1 MDHGAEIAGGLLIG
15 VAYDKSVI
23 NFYIESAL
31 VIKGRIEKMR
41 THLDSPVR
49 YELPIGED
57 SVDINSLLGKAI
69 TLTFTG
75 TILCIACA
83 L

>member
-15 VAYDKSVI
+15 ITYDESDVD
-23 NFYIESAL
+23 FYNESTL
-31 VIKGRIEKMR
+31 VIHGTIEKMR

-49 YELPIGED
+49 YELPIGES

-75 TILCIACA
+75 TILCIA
-83 L
+83 